1 MTCTSTLIRK
11 LFNEKKFTAARTKT
25 REVAVNVIAPFA
37 VQLTIDDLK
46 TVDFVSIL
54 VDASNHKAIKLVPV
68 IVRYFSPT
76 TGVRNKILEFSNLP
90 GETADLIHN
99 QIIKVLNN
107 FNLTEKIISYSADNT
122 NTNFGGLQRKGKNNV
137 FIKLKETLNREIL
150 GMGCYAHIIHNSIQ
164 CASDCLPIDI
174 ESIIICVG
182 GRNKEGHMRARYMRR
197 NFEVNFGK
205 QASGINM
212 SKRIV
217 ERERVNVMTRH
228 FEALTLRPILRHQLR
243 KQSRL
248 LWRFSQSAA
257 EFISIKSFISSA
269 KHKSLHKGK
278 ALRTLLTNSKNRI
291 GDKCPPWG
299 TPDVDEKIFDLMPNN
314 FTHCSLF
321 SKKEPNQE
329 SKGSPKPDVSRILIE
344 SQKLS
349 AIELTIIMEDLMQK
363 IENKRQEKFLT
374 TEIENLVTKFEDEG
388 LINRKNFENKCDE
401 FYTLCYNYLKNWNN
415 SNQHVNQLKSMLWIT
430 LTPKTIVTWENV
442 KKSVQFINN
451 VMSKPNSVTFDEET
465 FFEQFKTFEKIFHQQ
480 NDEWHHQDIED
491 KWLFIF
497 KTFADNNQEFS
508 MLLKVVEFSF
518 VLPGSNAAVERV
530 FSLMNNTWT
539 NSRNKL
545 DIKTVEASLIIK
557 TSFNNTSCEE
567 FYKQILENKSL
578 LRQVHGSAKYLA
590 LAKSTEETLE
600 SENSEDGSM

>member
-1 MTCTSTLIRK
+1 MCSVQFVRVNFLSVMEVAKEVTFVYHTILHSQSFNSMTCTSTLIRK
-11 LFNEKKFTAARTKT
+11 LFDEKKFTAARTKT

-54 VDASNHKAIKLVPV
+54 VDAPNHKAIKLVPV

-137 FIKLKETLNREIL
+137 FIKLKETLNRDIL

-174 ESIIICVG
+174 ESIVCKIFGFFHIYTVRVENLKEFCDFADIQYKDLLSHSKTRWLSLFPAIERIISIYNGLKSYFLSQNTCP
-182 GRNKEGHMRARYMRR
+182 NALKIF
-197 NFEVNFGK
+197 FENE
-205 QASGINM
+205 S
-212 SKRIV
+212 S
-217 ERERVNVMTRH
+217 
-228 FEALTLRPILRHQLR
+228 
-243 KQSRL
+243 L
-248 LWRFSQSAA
+248 LWLKFLSSQLKTINSY
-257 EFISIKSFISSA
+257 IK
-269 KHKSLHKGK
+269 K
-278 ALRTLLTNSKNRI
+278 
-291 GDKCPPWG
+291 
-299 TPDVDEKIFDLMPNN
+299 V
-314 FTHCSLF
+314 
-321 SKKEPNQE
+321 
-329 SKGSPKPDVSRILIE
+329 E

-349 AIELTIIMEDLMQK
+349 AIELTIIMEYLMQK

-374 TEIENLVTKFEDEG
+374 TEIENLVTKFEDKG
-388 LINRKNFENKCDE
+388 LINRKNFDNKCDE
-401 FYTLCYNYLKNWNN
+401 FYALCYNYLKNWNN

-557 TSFNNTSCEE
+557 TSFNNTSCEK

-590 LAKSTEETLE
+590 LAKSTKETLE

>member
-1 MTCTSTLIRK
+1 MCSVQFVPVHFLSVM
-11 LFNEKKFTAARTKT
+11 
-25 REVAVNVIAPFA
+25 EV
-37 VQLTIDDLK
+37 
-46 TVDFVSIL
+46 
-54 VDASNHKAIKLVPV
+54 VPV

-99 QIIKVLNN
+99 QIIKVLKN

-164 CASDCLPIDI
+164 CASDCLSIDI
-174 ESIIICVG
+174 ESIVCKIFGFFHIYTVRVENLKEFCDFADVQYKDLLSHSKTRWLSLFPAIERIISIYNGLKSYFLSQNTCP
-182 GRNKEGHMRARYMRR
+182 NALKIF
-197 NFEVNFGK
+197 FENE
-205 QASGINM
+205 S
-212 SKRIV
+212 S
-217 ERERVNVMTRH
+217 
-228 FEALTLRPILRHQLR
+228 
-243 KQSRL
+243 L
-248 LWRFSQSAA
+248 LWLKFLSSQLKTINSY
-257 EFISIKSFISSA
+257 IK
-269 KHKSLHKGK
+269 K
-278 ALRTLLTNSKNRI
+278 
-291 GDKCPPWG
+291 
-299 TPDVDEKIFDLMPNN
+299 V
-314 FTHCSLF
+314 
-321 SKKEPNQE
+321 
-329 SKGSPKPDVSRILIE
+329 E
-344 SQKLS
+344 SQRLS

-401 FYTLCYNYLKNWNN
+401 FNALCYNYLKNWNN

>member
-1 MTCTSTLIRK
+1 MEVEEALLLYCLIKRKRKNNKRKRLHWVHPIVGARLEKGNFNILFPDLLKYESKFFNFFRMSSKSYFELHNLIKDDTTKEDTNMRRSISTEERLAVTLRVCQINLPLHPLNRNDGNTTSTSSKRLLSPLSPSNADAIHKKQQHYVSKNRFS
-11 LFNEKKFTAARTKT
+11 LFSKD
-25 REVAVNVIAPFA
+25 I
-37 VQLTIDDLK
+37 VQSDSSD
-46 TVDFVSIL
+46 
-54 VDASNHKAIKLVPV
+54 SNQFDTEL
-68 IVRYFSPT
+68 
-76 TGVRNKILEFSNLP
+76 
-90 GETADLIHN
+90 
-99 QIIKVLNN
+99 
-107 FNLTEKIISYSADNT
+107 EKIISYSTDNM

-174 ESIIICVG
+174 ESIVCKIFGFFHIYTVRVENLKEFCDFADVQYKGLLSHSKTRWLSLFLAIERIISIYNGLKSYFLSQNTCP
-182 GRNKEGHMRARYMRR
+182 NALKIF
-197 NFEVNFGK
+197 FENE
-205 QASGINM
+205 S
-212 SKRIV
+212 S
-217 ERERVNVMTRH
+217 
-228 FEALTLRPILRHQLR
+228 
-243 KQSRL
+243 L
-248 LWRFSQSAA
+248 LWLKFLSSQLKTINSY
-257 EFISIKSFISSA
+257 IK
-269 KHKSLHKGK
+269 K
-278 ALRTLLTNSKNRI
+278 
-291 GDKCPPWG
+291 
-299 TPDVDEKIFDLMPNN
+299 V
-314 FTHCSLF
+314 
-321 SKKEPNQE
+321 
-329 SKGSPKPDVSRILIE
+329 E

-388 LINRKNFENKCDE
+388 LINRKDFENKCDE
-401 FYTLCYNYLKNWNN
+401 FYALCYNYLKNWNN

-539 NSRNKL
+539 NLRNKL

-557 TSFNNTSCEE
+557 TSFNNTSCEVLQANIG
-567 FYKQILENKSL
+567 KQIVTKTSSWISQIFSFSKIY
-578 LRQVHGSAKYLA
+578 RR
-590 LAKSTEETLE
+590 
-600 SENSEDGSM
+600 NSRV